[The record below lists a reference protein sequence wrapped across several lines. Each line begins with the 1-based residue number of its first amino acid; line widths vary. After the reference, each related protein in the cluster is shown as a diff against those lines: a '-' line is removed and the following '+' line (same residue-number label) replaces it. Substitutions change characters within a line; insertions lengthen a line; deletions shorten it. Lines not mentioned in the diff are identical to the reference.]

1 MIYNPRKNKRTIYLM
16 EVDSG
21 SVDTEE
27 NWLSEMPTWDV
38 YTSEGNNFSTPK
50 QEREERQRQFDL
62 LVRVKQVD
70 GCWVEFYPTQKS

>member
-27 NWLSEMPTWDV
+27 NWLCAMPTWEV
-38 YTSEGNNFSTPK
+38 YTSEGNNFPTPK
-50 QEREERQRQFDL
+50 QEREERQRQFNL